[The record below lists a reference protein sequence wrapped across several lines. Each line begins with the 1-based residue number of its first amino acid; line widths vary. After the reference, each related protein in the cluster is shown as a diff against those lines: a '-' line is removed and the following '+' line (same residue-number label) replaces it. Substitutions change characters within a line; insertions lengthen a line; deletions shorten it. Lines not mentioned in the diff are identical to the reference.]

1 VVQRIV
7 ALRKRNFSITDI
19 KSVLDAEQCC
29 VSLDTI
35 DRILKSE
42 GFAPLPKR
50 TRQQRLVALPPEK
63 LPAPASESLS
73 IAEEQFLT
81 ETGAGPLVFLP
92 LLEQLGIV
100 KAISACAFP
109 ATGQLSDVQSVLAF
123 LALKLT
129 GGKRWSHDSRWNMD
143 RALGL
148 FAGLNVLPKSTTLST
163 YSYRVTR
170 QQNRRLLERLSRV
183 FQDEKEDGEFNLDFK
198 AIPHWGDDS
207 VLERNDREQ
216 ISRT

>member
-81 ETGAGPLVFLP
+81 DLFF
-92 LLEQLGIV
+92 QLNHPSSSIV
-100 KAISACAFP
+100 VKVDFD
-109 ATGQLSDVQSVLAF
+109 L
-123 LALKLT
+123 
-129 GGKRWSHDSRWNMD
+129 
-143 RALGL
+143 
-148 FAGLNVLPKSTTLST
+148 TLSLLAHNL
-163 YSYRVTR
+163 Y
-170 QQNRRLLERLSRV
+170 RRLAQHLPGFEQCTADTINRKFLQNGATVSIEGNTATVHLKKKTHLPILFELPWMKQTTSLSWM
-183 FQDEKEDGEFNLDFK
+183 NLNIRFT
-198 AIPHWGDDS
+198 AGTTS
-207 VLERNDREQ
+207 
-216 ISRT
+216 